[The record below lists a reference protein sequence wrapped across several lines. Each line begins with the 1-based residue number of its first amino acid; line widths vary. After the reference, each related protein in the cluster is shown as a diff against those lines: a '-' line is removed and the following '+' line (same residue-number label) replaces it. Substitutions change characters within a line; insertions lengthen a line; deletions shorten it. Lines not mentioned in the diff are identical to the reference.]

1 MSFLGCGPSNAEKN
15 LQSSSSNFATQLQSN
30 YSQLFGQQQGVMSA
44 INKSISP
51 TLAAG
56 PSQNGFS
63 PQENANLT
71 TQAINSSGAAS
82 RAAQQS
88 IANYGA
94 GQGSG
99 GSSGLTSGITKQ
111 LQASA
116 ASQAAGNLT
125 NQTTQIGLANEAQGN
140 ANYRTAL
147 GASEALAQGYSPNA
161 SASGAIGENQAS
173 FQQADTIQQQQQQEA
188 QAIAGAVGSIG
199 MAAFTGGASLA
210 ASPAGASQ
218 PGAFAS
224 GFAGSLFGGGSNG

>member
-1 MSFLGCGPSNAEKN
+1 MSFLGCGPSKAEKQLQASSHDFAN
-15 LQSSSSNFATQLQSN
+15 LLQSN
-30 YSQLFGQQQGVMSA
+30 YTKLFGQQQGVMSA

-71 TQAINSSGAAS
+71 TQAINSSAAAA
-82 RAAQQS
+82 RATQQAT
-88 IANYGA
+88 ANFGA
-94 GQGSG
+94 GQGAG
-99 GSSGLTSGITKQ
+99 GSSGLTSGITRQ
-111 LQASA
+111 LQESA
-116 ASQAAGNLT
+116 ASQAEGNLV

-147 GASEALAQGYSPNA
+147 GASEALAQGYSPNQA
-161 SASGAIGENQAS
+161 QGGAISENSASFDQAK
-173 FQQADTIQQQQQQEA
+173 TIQEQQQQEA
-188 QAIAGAVGSIG
+188 QAIAGTA
-199 MAAFTGGASLA
+199 MALGTAGVAGGASLA

-218 PGAFAS
+218 PGAFMS